1 MLWGMLSDSLV
12 SVLWLALNRYF
23 IWVNLVFVSF
33 TEATVVHDEDKR
45 ERQHVKDEGE
55 DERPSPNPEQR
66 LYPKAVVVPAAA
78 QGITNR
84 KYDKYDDQKRKFSY
98 ESPPFESRTIEWT
111 KQFHLSADKQQKSYN
126 SHCLKC
132 KHYYEQRHN
141 FCVEKVRLVCCEL
154 VDIVARSVQPKFSK
168 SPNNKADDKDYDNVV
183 SDTQWFFCEGHC
195 FLELDQVCCID
206 VLIDLQLKRFVA
218 SMDAHA

>member
-1 MLWGMLSDSLV
+1 M
-12 SVLWLALNRYF
+12 
-23 IWVNLVFVSF
+23 
-33 TEATVVHDEDKR
+33 HDEDKR

-98 ESPPFESRTIEWT
+98 ECPPFESRTIERS

-126 SHCLKC
+126 SHCL
-132 KHYYEQRHN
+132 
-141 FCVEKVRLVCCEL
+141 
-154 VDIVARSVQPKFSK
+154 
-168 SPNNKADDKDYDNVV
+168 
-183 SDTQWFFCEGHC
+183 
-195 FLELDQVCCID
+195 
-206 VLIDLQLKRFVA
+206 
-218 SMDAHA
+218 